1 VPNRLIKRLRETR
14 MGSLGHVLGAAA
26 MTIRGKI
33 LLAFCALA
41 AITGFVGLSA
51 INSVVESGDLVVQ
64 TYDKPLMSISYA
76 RLALSDF
83 TTMQMDLGDRVRS
96 DNLERQKT
104 LDARMDE
111 LAQSVAEDLAV
122 TEERSLSPRA
132 ATAAHNAAAA
142 ASEWDALRRKLIDGV
157 DDVRDRGILQS
168 RAATIRD
175 DFDNLVEFTAED
187 GFKDRERALASIEYY
202 RRISILTTIGAL
214 FLGMLIASFLAR
226 RMVRP
231 IAAASEA
238 AERIAQGELDVEIGT
253 AGSDEL
259 GQLLGSMAV
268 MRDNIRGMM
277 QREIAA
283 RRSAQ
288 TRLVNAI
295 EGTAEGVVLV
305 DDAGKILISNSRIA
319 SFFPDL
325 GLSVGAPLPVDV
337 EKALAVPGGEL
348 GLPDGRWLGVSRSAT
363 SDGGFVVIV
372 SDISVLKEREI
383 MLQKA
388 KDQAEAANRAKTEF
402 LGNMGHELRT
412 PLNAVIGFSEIIAK
426 EMFGPVGQPSYKDFA
441 TDIQR
446 SGNHLLEIIN
456 DILDIAKCEGGNLQ
470 IAPEPVDL
478 DELFSVCAEAQR
490 APCERGQ
497 LTLTVTP
504 LEAPMWLLADPA
516 RIRRILQH
524 LLSNAVKFTPAGGQI
539 HLAATRHA
547 AGWIALT
554 VSDTGI
560 GMRQEDIPKALA
572 PFGQIDGS
580 LSRKYEGA
588 GLGLPLC
595 QVFAALHGGKL
606 LIESEPGKGTRVTV
620 ILPEAIHETQS
631 LAVAS

>member
-1 VPNRLIKRLRETR
+1 
-14 MGSLGHVLGAAA
+14 

-33 LLAFCALA
+33 LLAFCTLA

-51 INSVVESGDLVVQ
+51 INSVVESGHLVVQ

-96 DNLERQKT
+96 DDVERQKT
-104 LDARMDE
+104 LDTRMDE

-122 TEERSLSPRA
+122 TEERSLSPG
-132 ATAAHNAAAA
+132 AAAA
-142 ASEWDALRRKLIDGV
+142 AHNTAVAASDWNGLRQKLIDGV
-157 DDVRDRGILQS
+157 DDAHDRSILQS
-168 RAATIRD
+168 RAAAIRD
-175 DFDNLVEFTAED
+175 DFDNLVELTAED
-187 GFKDRERALASIEYY
+187 GFKDRESALASIEYY

-214 FLGMLIASFLAR
+214 LLSILIASFLAR

-253 AGSDEL
+253 AGDDEL

-295 EGTAEGVVLV
+295 EGTAEGVILV

-325 GLSVGAPLPVDV
+325 GLAVGAPLPADV

-348 GLPDGRWLGVSRSAT
+348 RLPDGRWLGVSRSVT

-383 MLQKA
+383 MLKSA

-441 TDIQR
+441 ADIQR

-470 IAPEPVDL
+470 ITPEPVDIA
-478 DELFSVCAEAQR
+478 ELFAVCAEAQR
-490 APCERGQ
+490 AQCERGQ
-497 LTLTVTP
+497 LTLTVMSP
-504 LEAPMWLLADPA
+504 EEPMWLLADPA
-516 RIRRILQH
+516 RVRRILQH
-524 LLSNAVKFTPAGGQI
+524 LLSNAVKFTSAAGQI
-539 HLAATRHA
+539 KLAATRQES
-547 AGWIALT
+547 GWIALS

-560 GMRQEDIPKALA
+560 GMRQADIPKALA

-606 LIESEPGKGTRVTV
+606 TIESEPGKGTTVTV
-620 ILPEAIHETQS
+620 ILPEAVHESQS
-631 LAVAS
+631 LAAVG

>member
-1 VPNRLIKRLRETR
+1 
-14 MGSLGHVLGAAA
+14 
-26 MTIRGKI
+26 
-33 LLAFCALA
+33 
-41 AITGFVGLSA
+41 
-51 INSVVESGDLVVQ
+51 
-64 TYDKPLMSISYA
+64 
-76 RLALSDF
+76 
-83 TTMQMDLGDRVRS
+83 
-96 DNLERQKT
+96 
-104 LDARMDE
+104 
-111 LAQSVAEDLAV
+111 
-122 TEERSLSPRA
+122 
-132 ATAAHNAAAA
+132 
-142 ASEWDALRRKLIDGV
+142 
-157 DDVRDRGILQS
+157 
-168 RAATIRD
+168 
-175 DFDNLVEFTAED
+175 
-187 GFKDRERALASIEYY
+187 
-202 RRISILTTIGAL
+202 
-214 FLGMLIASFLAR
+214 
-226 RMVRP
+226 
-231 IAAASEA
+231 
-238 AERIAQGELDVEIGT
+238 
-253 AGSDEL
+253 
-259 GQLLGSMAV
+259 LLGSMAV
-268 MRDNIRGMM
+268 MRDNIRNMM

-325 GLSVGAPLPVDV
+325 GLSVGAPLPADV

-372 SDISVLKEREI
+372 SDISVLKEREL
-383 MLQKA
+383 MLQNA
-388 KDQAEAANRAKTEF
+388 KEQAEAANRAKTEF

-446 SGNHLLEIIN
+446 SGNHLLGIIN

-470 IAPEPVDL
+470 ITPEPVDL
-478 DELFSVCAEAQR
+478 DELFTVCAEAQR
-490 APCERGQ
+490 AACERGQ

-504 LEAPMWLLADPA
+504 LDAPMWLLADPS

-524 LLSNAVKFTPAGGQI
+524 LLSNAVKFTPAGGKIELTASRQ
-539 HLAATRHA
+539 A
-547 AGWIALT
+547 AGWIAVT

-560 GMRQEDIPKALA
+560 GMREEDIPKALA

-606 LIESEPGKGTRVTV
+606 AIQSEPGRGTTVTV
-620 ILPEAIHETQS
+620 VLPEAIHETQS
-631 LAVAS
+631 QAAAS